1 MEHLTPEQVMD
12 TAAVLLTMFAAIV
25 TLDKVREIIK
35 KWKSPS
41 LDVSKKLARD
51 RERLDEHE
59 KEINTLRD
67 SGRVQCAAL
76 LALLDHEPHN
86 GNSDQMERAKENINR
101 YLQGLL

>member
-25 TLDKVREIIK
+25 TLDKVLEIIK

-59 KEINTLRD
+59 
-67 SGRVQCAAL
+67 
-76 LALLDHEPHN
+76 
-86 GNSDQMERAKENINR
+86 
-101 YLQGLL
+101 